1 MTVHELFITSV
12 GIDVGTST
20 THLVLSKLHLV
31 KQLSRS
37 SKKFEVI
44 NRDILY
50 KGDIFITPLIDRE
63 TIDLEKLMVILNNE
77 LKKANIAKEQIDT
90 GAVIVTGETAKK
102 KNAEKIVEMLAAEAG
117 KFVAA
122 TAGPNFESVIAAM
135 GSGAVN
141 KAKALGKTIMNVDT
155 GGGTSN
161 IAVIS
166 PEGHI
171 IDTACI
177 NVGGRL
183 IVTNGSES
191 VVEKYEPAAK
201 IVAEELGIPL
211 AVGKKITQ
219 KNKNRIAQT
228 LASSLLEIITRRP
241 KISETAM
248 KLMMTPLL
256 TFDRKIDF
264 VSFSGGVAE
273 YIYDKTDKY
282 FGDIGREVGREI
294 KKQLKNAPLKLLEPR
309 ELIRA
314 TVIGAGQYSLQ
325 VSGATTLVT
334 EDNEF
339 PIRNIPVIV
348 PYISQENPKEE
359 EIKAAINLA
368 YQRIDT
374 KEGETPVA
382 LAFHNT
388 IGLSYDRLKS
398 FAKGIVSAVPVTSN
412 NTQIPLILVFK
423 DDIGNSVGNVMRRET
438 DLKTNIISIDELGL
452 REGDYIDIG
461 EPMAG
466 GQVVPV
472 VIKTLIF
479 QGG

>member
-37 SKKFEVI
+37 SKKFEVV
-44 NRDILY
+44 NREILY
-50 KGDIFITPLIDRE
+50 KGNIFLTPLIDRE
-63 TIDLEKLMVILNNE
+63 TIDIEKLIVILNDE
-77 LKKANIAKEQIDT
+77 LDRANVPKEQIDT

-102 KNAEKIVEMLAAEAG
+102 RNAEKIVEMLAAEAG

-122 TAGPNFESVIAAM
+122 TAGPNFESIIAAM

-141 KAKALGKTIMNVDT
+141 KAKDLGKTIMNIDT

-183 IVTNGSES
+183 IVTNGTENII
-191 VVEKYEPAAK
+191 EKYEPAAK
-201 IVAEELGIPL
+201 VIAEELDIPL
-211 AVGKKITQ
+211 VVGKKLSQ
-219 KNKNRIAQT
+219 KSKNRIAQA
-228 LASSLLEIITRRP
+228 LASSLLEIITRKP
-241 KISETAM
+241 KVSQLAM

-256 TFDRKIDF
+256 TFDREIDF

-273 YIYDKTDKY
+273 YIYDKTKEY

-294 KKQLKNAPLKLLEPR
+294 KKQLKKTDLKLLEPT

-334 EDNEF
+334 KDNEF

-348 PYISQENPKEE
+348 PYIPQENPTEE
-359 EIKAAINLA
+359 EIKAAIGSA
-368 YQRIDT
+368 YRRIDAI
-374 KEGETPVA
+374 EGETPVA
-382 LAFHNT
+382 LAFHTT

-398 FAKGIVSAVPVTSN
+398 FAKGIVSAVPGTSKSP
-412 NTQIPLILVFK
+412 IPLILVFK

-479 QGG
+479 QQE